1 MLTMD
6 QIHRIRE
13 LYYEQGH
20 NLSEISRELGINWKT
35 VQKYVDMDDFNAPVP
50 TLKGGNSFPKLDPF
64 KPIIDQWLTDDKKAP
79 RKQRH
84 TAKKV
89 FKRLKNEVPGFN
101 CSYRTVDNY
110 YNLRKKELGLKKK
123 EGFIPLEHS
132 SGEAQADFGA
142 ADFFENSLRHSGKYF
157 VMDFPW
163 SNQGYLQLHYG
174 ENMECLLESMKA
186 VFEHIGGVPTE
197 IWFDNTRT
205 IVTSIIKGGGREVTE
220 RFTRFQE
227 HYGFK
232 ACFCNPNAGNEKGCV
247 ESKVGYSR
255 RNLLVP
261 MPRFISLKEYNQQL
275 LRDCDEDS
283 DREHYRYNGE
293 TISDRFEMDRQSLLP
308 LPAIP
313 FDTACYETVTTDGWG
328 KFKLNKGRH
337 TYSASPGQANSTV
350 WLKITAEHV
359 EVRDMEQKAI
369 VTHRRLYG
377 DEKSESM
384 EWLPY
389 LKYIARKPRSL
400 KNSGIYNMMPEMLQQ
415 YLDTCRNSERG
426 KVLHA
431 LSELT
436 DRTGFD
442 SALKT
447 VTQAVMYQ
455 ASDADSLMNLYR
467 RLYSDVPL
475 LPPLAPQEGI
485 PSLTQIPSGL
495 SDYDGLLEGRC
506 SS

>member
-1 MLTMD
+1 
-6 QIHRIRE
+6 
-13 LYYEQGH
+13 
-20 NLSEISRELGINWKT
+20 
-35 VQKYVDMDDFNAPVP
+35 
-50 TLKGGNSFPKLDPF
+50 
-64 KPIIDQWLTDDKKAP
+64 
-79 RKQRH
+79 
-84 TAKKV
+84 
-89 FKRLKNEVPGFN
+89 
-101 CSYRTVDNY
+101 
-110 YNLRKKELGLKKK
+110 
-123 EGFIPLEHS
+123 
-132 SGEAQADFGA
+132 
-142 ADFFENSLRHSGKYF
+142 
-157 VMDFPW
+157 
-163 SNQGYLQLHYG
+163 
-174 ENMECLLESMKA
+174 
-186 VFEHIGGVPTE
+186 
-197 IWFDNTRT
+197 
-205 IVTSIIKGGGREVTE
+205 
-220 RFTRFQE
+220 
-227 HYGFK
+227 
-232 ACFCNPNAGNEKGCV
+232 
-247 ESKVGYSR
+247 
-255 RNLLVP
+255 
-261 MPRFISLKEYNQQL
+261 
-275 LRDCDEDS
+275 
-283 DREHYRYNGE
+283 
-293 TISDRFEMDRQSLLP
+293 
-308 LPAIP
+308 
-313 FDTACYETVTTDGWG
+313 
-328 KFKLNKGRH
+328 
-337 TYSASPGQANSTV
+337 
-350 WLKITAEHV
+350 
-359 EVRDMEQKAI
+359 MEQKAI